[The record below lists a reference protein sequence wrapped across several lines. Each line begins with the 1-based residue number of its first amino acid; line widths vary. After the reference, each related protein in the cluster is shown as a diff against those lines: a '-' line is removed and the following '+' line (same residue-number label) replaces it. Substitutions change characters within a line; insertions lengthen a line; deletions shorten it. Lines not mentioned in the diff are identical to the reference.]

1 MKVIAL
7 EQVQQTYRNPGEMP
21 IKDLVA
27 DPGALLGSTATCACL
42 HYCAPTHGGWG
53 VIRTAMLVPE
63 LYMLFVTPSACG
75 RHGAIAAI
83 EHGCKDRVG
92 YLCIEDHEIVLGNYE
107 DEIRSAMPA
116 LMAKIKPAPKA
127 FSIVVS
133 CIDDLLGT
141 DYDQMLE
148 EFEETYGIPFRLGRM
163 NPISL
168 DGQLPP
174 GKRVQRDM
182 YDLLKAPL
190 MRDRSIALVGTFQPI
205 ASEAEIHAMLKSAG
219 WQSLRHIANC
229 RSFKEFQE
237 LGAASLNLVT
247 RPEGLAAA
255 QNLLKKHGTPFVF
268 APTSF
273 SETGILRRYEDLA
286 QFTGMAVDYADHQ
299 AQLRLLAEVT
309 RNEVGERSIAI
320 DGTATCAPFDLARA
334 LIEAGFNVS
343 SIFTD
348 KLPDYERPAFE
359 WLAAHAPTLKV
370 AQPISPSNSW
380 CRPDSPTADIAIGF
394 TAAYLTAA
402 PQVVPISFD
411 EGMYGYHGMSMVY
424 QALRQSLSKTQ
435 SDSLEDMVNAYGL
448 VI

>member
-1 MKVIAL
+1 MKATAL
-7 EQVQQTYRNPGEMP
+7 EQVQQTRRNQGEMR
-21 IKDLVA
+21 IADLIA
-27 DPGALLGSTATCACL
+27 NPGALLGSSATGACL

-53 VIRTAMLVPE
+53 VVRTAMLVPE
-63 LYMLFVTPSACG
+63 LYMLFVCPSACG

-107 DEIRSAMPA
+107 DEIRNALPA
-116 LMAKIKPAPKA
+116 LMAQIKPAPKA

-148 EFEETYGIPFRLGRM
+148 EFEDTYGIPFRLGRM

-168 DGQLPP
+168 DGKLPP

-182 YDLLKAPL
+182 YDLLQAPL
-190 MRDRSIALVGTFQPI
+190 SRDRSIALVGTFQPI
-205 ASEAEIHAMLKSAG
+205 AAESEIHAMLKAAG
-219 WQSLRHIANC
+219 WQALRHIANC
-229 RSFKEFQE
+229 RSFEEFQR
-237 LGAASLNLVT
+237 LGAASLNLAT

-255 QNLLKKHGTPFVF
+255 QNLLEKYGTPFIF

-286 QFTGMAVDYADHQ
+286 QATGMAVDCAENQ
-299 AQLRLLAEVT
+299 AQLRVLAEAT
-309 RNEVGERSIAI
+309 RDEVGDRSIAI
-320 DGTATCAPFDLARA
+320 DGSATCAPFDLARA

-343 SIFTD
+343 AIFTE
-348 KLPDYERPAFE
+348 KLPDFERPAFE
-359 WLAAHAPTLKV
+359 WLAVHAPDLKV
-370 AQPISPSNSW
+370 ALPVSPTNSW
-380 CRPDSPTADIAIGF
+380 RRPDTPTADIAIGF

-402 PQVVPISFD
+402 PHVVPISFD
-411 EGMYGYHGMSMVY
+411 EGLYGYHGMSMVY
-424 QALRQSLSKTQ
+424 QALRQSLSNTQ
-435 SDSLEDMVNAYGL
+435 SESLEDMVNAYGL